1 MILEVGKIYLNECG
15 DPVFIWKRIGERFRG
30 LDVKYNEV
38 VVYDESDVSGVING
52 DLVCEYSKPT
62 LDLMIRRGVVVK
74 DSLGRRV
81 WIKDNIER
89 LPYPLIGMLV
99 DSVGEQAMYKADEPF
114 TIAFDD
120 EIDDYELVPSIREVF
135 EQYWRGE
142 K

>member
-15 DPVFIWKRIGERFRG
+15 DPVFIWKRNGDRFSG
-30 LDVKYNEV
+30 LDVKFNMV
-38 VVYDESDVSGVING
+38 VVYDESGVSGIMNG

-74 DSLGRRV
+74 DSQGLRV
-81 WIKDNIER
+81 WIKANIES

-99 DSVGEQAMYKADEPF
+99 DSVGEQTMYKADEPF

-120 EIDDYELVPSIREVF
+120 EIDDYEMAPSIREVF
-135 EQYWRGE
+135 EQYWMGE